1 MYCFLSLQAL
11 PRSAPSGRTG
21 PHGLPAHPN
30 ADRGGGGDAT
40 REEEEEEETTKAVEE
55 GDASGP
61 IRKTGTA
68 RGDSASRV
76 SHIDTI
82 KLNKN
87 SVFVSRSSSFPFPT
101 CLFFFP

>member
-1 MYCFLSLQAL
+1 MFSLLMCLIVYCFLSVLQAL
-11 PRSAPSGRTG
+11 PRSAPPSGRTG
-21 PHGLPAHPN
+21 PLGLPAHPN
-30 ADRGGGGDAT
+30 AGRGGGGDAA
-40 REEEEEEETTKAVEE
+40 REEEEETTKAVEE

-82 KLNKN
+82 N
-87 SVFVSRSSSFPFPT
+87 
-101 CLFFFP
+101 